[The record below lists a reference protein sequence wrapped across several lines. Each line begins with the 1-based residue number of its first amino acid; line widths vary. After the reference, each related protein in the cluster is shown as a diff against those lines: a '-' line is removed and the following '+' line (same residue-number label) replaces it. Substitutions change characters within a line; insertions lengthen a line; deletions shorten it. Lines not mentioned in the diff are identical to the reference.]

1 MDQPHDGG
9 TKTRWWRLVT
19 FRTEQRSSRNG
30 GRTIADELG
39 GAVFLTRHGEDCI
52 HGLSSAR
59 KWLLFCRFDGFDGRY
74 YRPRAKFLGSGFDD
88 PTRKPLMKSYPG
100 LSKEDL
106 DALVAY
112 MASLKKG

>member
-1 MDQPHDGG
+1 
-9 TKTRWWRLVT
+9 
-19 FRTEQRSSRNG
+19 
-30 GRTIADELG
+30 
-39 GAVFLTRHGEDCI
+39 
-52 HGLSSAR
+52 
-59 KWLLFCRFDGFDGRY
+59 
-74 YRPRAKFLGSGFDD
+74 LGSGFDD